1 MRGTLMHRKL
11 YEMEPHEKECHIE
24 ILELLSLEDI
34 EQTTRQ
40 SLKLKASLK
49 WMRM

>member
-1 MRGTLMHRKL
+1 MHRKL

-34 EQTTRQ
+34 EKQHTRQ
-40 SLKLKASLK
+40 PLKLKTSLE
-49 WMRM
+49 WTRI